1 MKYVI
6 TGILNK
12 QIAAELKISEETV
25 KIHRGRVMQKLEI
38 VSVVELVR
46 ICEIAEISPA
56 ELPEGNNYFKHKS
69 D

>member
-1 MKYVI
+1 MIVI
-6 TGILNK
+6 T
-12 QIAAELKISEETV
+12 ELKISEETV